1 MNKFKEGD
9 VVEIITDIYERK
21 GDIFKITQFFHEY
34 NGKNRYSTFGIEI
47 YYEDELRLVE
57 EKQFNFDIL

>member
-9 VVEIITDIYERK
+9 VVEIITNKYDTMGE
-21 GDIFKITQFFHEY
+21 IFKITQYFKKY
-34 NGKNRYSTFGIEI
+34 DCYSDIGHGL
-47 YYEDELRLVE
+47 YSEDELRLVE